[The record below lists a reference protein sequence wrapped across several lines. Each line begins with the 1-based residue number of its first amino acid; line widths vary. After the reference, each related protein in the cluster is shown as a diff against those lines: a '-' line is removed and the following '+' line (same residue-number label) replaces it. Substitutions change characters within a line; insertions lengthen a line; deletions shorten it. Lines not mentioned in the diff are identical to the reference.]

1 MLEGKENRIV
11 YFLTASKKF
20 GMKKGISSGEKRE
33 EMCTYIFL
41 NLELISCP
49 NFSIQLSKSALY
61 LTLKSTFSKDFK
73 MNFNN
78 LQMHDEYSNTIIIC
92 CMKIFKGLFSYQ
104 IWFGFDA

>member
-1 MLEGKENRIV
+1 MKKDNING
-11 YFLTASKKF
+11 TSKK
-20 GMKKGISSGEKRE
+20 MKEI
-33 EMCTYIFL
+33 MCTYFFYKL
-41 NLELISCP
+41 H
-49 NFSIQLSKSALY
+49 NFSLQLSKSVLN

-92 CMKIFKGLFSYQ
+92 GMKIFKGLFSYQ